1 MQTMESGD
9 FRHLVMGIMRDL
21 RERTEKMTS
30 ELVEKGKK
38 TDLKERKTRPSAER
52 RMDKEIPSI
61 EDLTEIIGRTVEK
74 FRGQMGLLTK
84 SDMEALERRLD
95 SLERKVDRL
104 VGAGA
109 AQEKKPRAAKKTK

>member
-9 FRHLVMGIMRDL
+9 FRHLLIGIMADL
-21 RERTEKMTS
+21 RERTEKMAS

-38 TDLKERKTRPSAER
+38 GEVKEKKSRPSKEC
-52 RMDKEIPSI
+52 RMDKEIPTI
-61 EDLTEIIGRTVEK
+61 EDLTETVGRTVER
-74 FRGQMGLLTK
+74 FLGQMGLLTK
-84 SDMEALERRLD
+84 SDMDALERRIN

-104 VGAGA
+104 AGTGA